1 MRVSG
6 PWASPLET
14 NPSPSTF
21 FPSRETPHCF
31 QPGRTPGVV
40 EGGQGCG
47 MERVEGGPAQ
57 QRTAPPPALL
67 VCLWIL
73 FLQAKEEEPSGG
85 RGPARARGADENP
98 VPKRWEDEEPR
109 PRSPGR
115 TTSRRE
121 RGRSPPAWPCPRLS
135 HASYHEVPSSR
146 PHSSSQDPPP
156 ERPRPRARLDPAPTW
171 SCKALAR
178 ASPAHRPRP
187 GPARRSPLPPGVLRR
202 RFDPLSFQP
211 RPAPFWGAETEA

>member
-73 FLQAKEEEPSGG
+73 SLQAREEEPSVG
-85 RGPARARGADENP
+85 RGPSLPGKRYLQRVWVGRALCGVERISVDGALGG
-98 VPKRWEDEEPR
+98 W
-109 PRSPGR
+109 
-115 TTSRRE
+115 RRQGLWDVQIGSNSTGGNGAGKE
-121 RGRSPPAWPCPRLS
+121 CLLVSNTPI
-135 HASYHEVPSSR
+135 V
-146 PHSSSQDPPP
+146 
-156 ERPRPRARLDPAPTW
+156 
-171 SCKALAR
+171 KAI
-178 ASPAHRPRP
+178 
-187 GPARRSPLPPGVLRR
+187 
-202 RFDPLSFQP
+202 
-211 RPAPFWGAETEA
+211 T